1 MKPGLSWLLAGSA
14 LAALS
19 ILMMLFLGDR
29 GPTAVAGTAVFLAG
43 IGCSVIGV
51 IVFYRASRTARPGA
65 KEPGA

>member
-19 ILMMLFLGDR
+19 IVLMLLLGDR
-29 GPTAVAGTAVFLAG
+29 GPAAVAGLIVFLAG
-43 IGCSVIGV
+43 IGCSLIGA
-51 IVFYRASRTARPGA
+51 IVFFRAARTPRPGA